1 MTATR
6 HRPSTAQAPPPHR
19 HPDPSGGGQQCPGGG
34 PLAVPWRSPVAVLTS
49 TNIKNPRKEGESP
62 LRATTAVTIGM
73 GATAA
78 VVVASLVQAAGD
90 DPRVGTALS
99 LSVPTAY
106 HSLIEDAGSTCS
118 AVTPN
123 LLAALLTQES
133 GFNPKARSPVGAQGI
148 AQFMPSTWETHGI
161 DGNGD
166 GKRDVW
172 DPEDAI
178 PSAAQYLCGIADDV
192 KDVPGNKQANMLAA
206 YNAGSGAVRK
216 YGGVPPYKETQNYVR
231 SITALA
237 NQPSGG
243 KTATTK
249 QAATAVDTAKQMIG
263 TPYSWG
269 GGNTTGPS
277 TGTCCSPRGRSGKSI
292 NGFDCSG
299 LVLYAYAKAGIALP
313 RTAAQ
318 QYAASEP
325 VKPGQ
330 VRPGD
335 LVFYGDSPTG
345 IHHVGIY
352 IGGGWII
359 DAPRP
364 GTQVRYDPMDFMAD
378 LYAVARPVSHPSKEI

>member
-1 MTATR
+1 M
-6 HRPSTAQAPPPHR
+6 
-19 HPDPSGGGQQCPGGG
+19 
-34 PLAVPWRSPVAVLTS
+34 
-49 TNIKNPRKEGESP
+49 
-62 LRATTAVTIGM
+62 IGV

-78 VVVASLVQAAGD
+78 VVVAALVQSAGGSGGGS
-90 DPRVGTALS
+90 VLGTALS
-99 LSVPTAY
+99 LSVPAAY
-106 HSLIEDAGSTCS
+106 KDLIEEAGTTCPE
-118 AVTPN
+118 VTPN

-148 AQFMPSTWETHGI
+148 AQFMPSTWESHGI

-178 PSAAQYLCGIADDV
+178 PSAAGYLCDIAKDV
-192 KDVPGNKQANMLAA
+192 KDVPGNKQSNMLAA

-216 YGGVPPYKETQNYVR
+216 YGGVPPYKETQTYVR

-237 NQPSGG
+237 NKPSGG
-243 KTATTK
+243 KTATTA
-249 QAATAVDTAKQMIG
+249 QAATAINAAKEMIG

-269 GGNTTGPS
+269 GGNVNGPS
-277 TGTCCSPRGRSGKSI
+277 TGTCCSPNGRSGKAI
-292 NGFDCSG
+292 TGFDCSG
-299 LVLYAYAKAGIALP
+299 LTLYAWAKAGISLP

-325 VKPGQ
+325 VRPGQ

-335 LVFYGDSPTG
+335 LVFYGDSPTS

-352 IGGGWII
+352 IGNGWIV

-364 GTQVRYDPMDFMAD
+364 DTQVRYSPMDTMPD
-378 LYAVARPVSHPSKEI
+378 LYAVARPVPRHNKEI